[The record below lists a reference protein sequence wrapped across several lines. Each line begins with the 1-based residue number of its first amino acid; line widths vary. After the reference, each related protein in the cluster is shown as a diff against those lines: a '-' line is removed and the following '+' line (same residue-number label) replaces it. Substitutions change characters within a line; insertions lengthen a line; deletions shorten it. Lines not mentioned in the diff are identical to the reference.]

1 MLSFYKANANLMF
14 RRAGIFEQNFTLE
27 DLENMLPF
35 EREVYLIQIESKI
48 IEYEQEQAKKQHK

>member
-1 MLSFYKANANLMF
+1 MF
-14 RRAGIFEQNFTLE
+14 RRSGIFEQNFTLE